1 MISLKFNYKILINIL
16 KQLISYKGILM
27 ENKDKYSMKNIIDL
41 YNNGQIKEMI
51 VLAEEYIKDHFL
63 KILMLKMFLR

>member
-1 MISLKFNYKILINIL
+1 
-16 KQLISYKGILM
+16 M

-51 VLAEEYIKDHFL
+51 VLAEEYIKEFPQNIDA
-63 KILMLKMFLR
+63 KMFLR